1 MILSK
6 MLFQSLLITT
16 TQEYFFSPYNGLCH
30 IRVVFSYMH
39 RPVNQSVNL
48 LLLSRCSV
56 LFSNYFSF
64 SLAHS
69 QARTLLTRAVKGGGG
84 GGGEAN
90 YFLISGLIQ
99 PLFVSECSSCNADHS
114 NMQFIAIGYRDR
126 RQSTQINQRCLG
138 KDILQVR
145 SCGAPHGSVLGPVLF
160 TLCITPLASIINRHD
175 FYADDT
181 QLLISALPQNI
192 HTLLETTSDRYSNIK
207 N

>member
-1 MILSK
+1 

-69 QARTLLTRAVKGGGG
+69 QA
-84 GGGEAN
+84 
-90 YFLISGLIQ
+90 LIQ

-181 QLLISALPQNI
+181 QLLISALHQNI